1 MPFKKKI
8 HGTKNDD
15 YDQTTRVRQPNKKLE
30 YGVAKDPSKYSMS
43 KHPFLSIQKAR
54 DLRKAER
61 AQDVK
66 EVTWI
71 LLSGTL
77 GEIARGVE
85 PTLGKQF
92 VKTATQQLIRLQ
104 DIEEAYEKKLAR
116 AIEDAGRQPE
126 DDDELD
132 SWLEDGEEA
141 ASDFDEE

>member
-1 MPFKKKI
+1 MPFKKRKAGI
-8 HGTKNDD
+8 AHTD
-15 YDQTTRVRQPNKKLE
+15 YDQKTRERQPNKKPA
-30 YGVAKDPSKYSMS
+30 YGEPKDVSKYSMS

-54 DLRKAER
+54 DLRRAQR

-104 DIEEAYEKKLAR
+104 DIEEAYELKLQKK
-116 AIEDAGRQPE
+116 IDEAGKEPE
-126 DDDELD
+126 DDDDLNDWLD
-132 SWLEDGEEA
+132 DGEEGEY
-141 ASDFDEE
+141 DEE